1 MQSTTCLSTITIAR
15 YDVIITILTI
25 LVLFSLAMGWVC
37 ACFLVRNQAIDRMA
51 FLKRRA
57 IPIAALTLI
66 TFALGWVCAC
76 FRAQVSAD
84 ERIAYLKDEQA
95 RLITSIRN
103 RIYGPNYFHNKG
115 ISRDDDA
122 RLERFDP
129 AGSKGAITMS
139 YVGGL
144 GGADIHLRIQTDGS
158 LFVIDHGASRKVSTL
173 DQDRC
178 ADFFR
183 RVLTSGILNFSPDVV
198 ELKLDLTQ
206 PNVSGG
212 ALDAPMTE
220 VQISVPELD
229 IDKKLSILSPKSD
242 LKHYPDMIE
251 FQLIAALEDE
261 IQSFVPKD
269 DPFWK

>member
-1 MQSTTCLSTITIAR
+1 MQSATCLSAITIAR

-25 LVLFSLAMGWVC
+25 LVLFSLALGWVC
-37 ACFLVRNQAIDRMA
+37 ACFLVRHQVIDRMD
-51 FLKRRA
+51 FLKKRA
-57 IPIAALTLI
+57 LPIAALTLI
-66 TFALGWVCAC
+66 SFALGWVCVC
-76 FRAQVSAD
+76 FRVQLSAD
-84 ERIAYLKDEQA
+84 ERIARFEAEQG
-95 RLITSIRN
+95 RLITTLRQ
-103 RIYGPNYFHNKG
+103 RIYGGNYFHSKG
-115 ISRDDDA
+115 ISREDDA

-158 LFVIDHGASRKVSTL
+158 LIVIDHGVSRKVFIL

-183 RVLTSGILNFSPDVV
+183 RVLTSGILNFSTDVV

-206 PNVSGG
+206 PNMSGG
-212 ALDAPMTE
+212 VLDAPMTE
-220 VQISVPELD
+220 FQISVPELE
-229 IDKKLSILSPKSD
+229 IDKEFSICSPKSE

-251 FQLIAALEDE
+251 FQLISALEDE

>member
-1 MQSTTCLSTITIAR
+1 MQSATCLSTVSIAR

-51 FLKRRA
+51 FFKRRA

-66 TFALGWVCAC
+66 SFALGWVCVC

-84 ERIAYLKDEQA
+84 ERIARFEGEQA
-95 RLITSIRN
+95 RLITTIRQ
-103 RIYGPNYFHNKG
+103 RIYGGNYFHSKG
-115 ISRDDDA
+115 ISREDDA

-129 AGSKGAITMS
+129 AGSKGSITMS

-144 GGADIHLRIQTDGS
+144 GGADIHFRIQTDGS
-158 LFVIDHGASRKVSTL
+158 LFVIDHGVSRKVSIL

-183 RVLTSGILNFSPDVV
+183 RVLTSVTGHFKVHHLWS
-198 ELKLDLTQ
+198 LQ
-206 PNVSGG
+206 S
-212 ALDAPMTE
+212 APLRMG
-220 VQISVPELD
+220 V
-229 IDKKLSILSPKSD
+229 
-242 LKHYPDMIE
+242 
-251 FQLIAALEDE
+251 F
-261 IQSFVPKD
+261 
-269 DPFWK
+269 